1 MARWV
6 KACLGFMLVTAA
18 CGGGRQPEAAAPREA
33 GTATLT
39 VENLGFA
46 DATIYALGPTGNRI
60 RVGDVNGN
68 STRHLE
74 LASYLVRGGESL
86 RFVADPI
93 GSPRGPVTDELFV
106 APGDTVVLRIPPR

>member
-1 MARWV
+1 MTRDLRAW
-6 KACLGFMLVTAA
+6 LGILLATAA
-18 CGGGRQPEAAAPREA
+18 CGGRREPEAAAPQD

-46 DATIYALGPTGNRI
+46 DATIYAVSPTGNRV
-60 RVGDVNGN
+60 RVGEVNGN

-74 LASYLVRGGESL
+74 LVSYLVHGGESL
-86 RFVADPI
+86 RFLADPI

>member
-1 MARWV
+1 MARYAE
-6 KACLGFMLVTAA
+6 ACLSILLVTAA
-18 CGGGRQPEAAAPREA
+18 CGGRRDPDAAAPQEG

-46 DATIYALGPTGNRI
+46 DAVIYAVSPTGTRV
-60 RVGDVNGN
+60 RVGEVNGN
-68 STRHLE
+68 STQHLE

-86 RFVADPI
+86 RFLADPI

-106 APGDTVVLRIPPR
+106 APGDTVVLTIPPR